1 MKLVL
6 IVGILT
12 TCLAAALVADEPA
25 TSAGLALHLGVSGR
39 ETLPKAF
46 EQGEPVAPRWW
57 FENKTDKPVF
67 VKQRPALGDL
77 VYIIIT
83 PDKRELV
90 CDPVKEWHD
99 DAAAKWTVKTLAP
112 AEDTEFETVEADK
125 AGPLQGFVGLVD
137 DKGHRVVN
145 DRLNALPAHFLIEP
159 GEYQMRARWRNA
171 DKRGWTGE
179 LESDSVR
186 FEVLSADRIA
196 EMEKGLA
203 ISRLDAQTAA
213 EITAEE
219 HLAAQGRGTLRIT
232 TERLLRLFVKDGKK
246 YWEAEFVGDQGRVGR
261 GHRVT
266 VQVDGETGNAKAV
279 R

>member
-1 MKLVL
+1 MKLFL
-6 IVGILT
+6 IVGILA

-25 TSAGLALHLGVSGR
+25 TSPDLSLHLGVSGR

-46 EQGEPVAPRWW
+46 EQGEPITPFWSVK
-57 FENKTDKPVF
+57 NNTNKPVL
-67 VKQRPALGDL
+67 VKQRPAIGDL
-77 VYIIIT
+77 VYIITT
-83 PDKRELV
+83 PDKQELV
-90 CDPVKEWHD
+90 CDPVKGWHD
-99 DAAAKWTVKTLAP
+99 DSAATWGLKALAP
-112 AEDTEFETVEADK
+112 AEDTEFETVEADT

-137 DKGHRVVN
+137 DKGRRVLN
-145 DRLNALPAHFLIEP
+145 SRLNALPAHFLIEP
-159 GEYQMRARWRNA
+159 GEYQIQARWRNA

-179 LESDSVR
+179 VESDRVR

-203 ISRLDAQTAA
+203 ITRFDAQMAA

-219 HLAAQGRGTLRIT
+219 HLAARGRGSLMIK
-232 TERLLRLFVKDGKK
+232 TERPMRLFVRDGKK
-246 YWEAEFVGDQGRVGR
+246 YWEVEFVGDQGRAGR

-266 VQVDGETGNAKAV
+266 VQVDGEAGKAKAV

>member
-12 TCLAAALVADEPA
+12 TCMAAALVADVPA
-25 TSAGLALHLGVSGR
+25 TSPDLSLHLGVSGR

-46 EQGEPVAPRWW
+46 EQGEPITPFGW
-57 FENKTDKPVF
+57 FKNNTNKPVF

-77 VYIIIT
+77 VYIITT
-83 PDKRELV
+83 PDKQELV

-99 DAAAKWTVKTLAP
+99 ESAATWGLKPLAP
-112 AEDTEFETVEADK
+112 AENTEFDTVEADK
-125 AGPLQGFVGLVD
+125 AGSLQGFVGLVD
-137 DKGHRVVN
+137 EKGHRVLN
-145 DRLNALPAHFLIEP
+145 RRLNALPAHFLIEP

-203 ISRLDAQTAA
+203 ISRFDAQTAA

-219 HLAAQGRGTLRIT
+219 HLAAQGRGPLRIK
-232 TERLLRLFVKDGKK
+232 TERPLRLFVKDGKK
-246 YWEAEFVGDQGRVGR
+246 YWEAEFVSDQGRVGR

-266 VQVDGETGNAKAV
+266 VQVDGETGKAKAV